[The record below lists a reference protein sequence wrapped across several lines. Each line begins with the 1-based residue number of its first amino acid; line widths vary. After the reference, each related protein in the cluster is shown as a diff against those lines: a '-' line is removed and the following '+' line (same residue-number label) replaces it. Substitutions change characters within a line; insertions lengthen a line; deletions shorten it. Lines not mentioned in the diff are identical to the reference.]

1 MAELLFS
8 PALWWAATAGAVLF
22 AALAALHE
30 KLSWLWGPLS
40 VLCAAGAVLLA
51 LLQGRTL
58 GEALPLALAVAAIAL
73 GGLCRRGDGT

>member
-40 VLCAAGAVLLA
+40 VLCAAGAVLLD
-51 LLQGRTL
+51 RKS
-58 GEALPLALAVAAIAL
+58 VV
-73 GGLCRRGDGT
+73 